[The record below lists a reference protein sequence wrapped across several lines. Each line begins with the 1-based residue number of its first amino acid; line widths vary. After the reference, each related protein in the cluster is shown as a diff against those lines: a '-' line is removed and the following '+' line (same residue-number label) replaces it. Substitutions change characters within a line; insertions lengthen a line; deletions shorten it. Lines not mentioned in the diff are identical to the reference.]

1 MHRRKGGRASCK
13 RQEGGRWESWRRH
26 HREEE
31 DSRGV
36 GGTPGVEEDRFLQN
50 EWDNLPEWRV
60 AAVAEVQ
67 AQDSSRGRCSCRSS
81 NLILFRRAGSM
92 EDMIRSGGFDMMV
105 VGEREGERDGVG
117 SAKRSSPGLHS
128 D

>member
-1 MHRRKGGRASCK
+1 M
-13 RQEGGRWESWRRH
+13 
-26 HREEE
+26 
-31 DSRGV
+31 
-36 GGTPGVEEDRFLQN
+36 EEDRCLQN

-67 AQDSSRGRCSCRSS
+67 AQDSSRGRCSCRTS
-81 NLILFRRAGSM
+81 NMVLIRKAGSS
-92 EDMIRSGGFDMMV
+92 EDSIRSGGLDMMV